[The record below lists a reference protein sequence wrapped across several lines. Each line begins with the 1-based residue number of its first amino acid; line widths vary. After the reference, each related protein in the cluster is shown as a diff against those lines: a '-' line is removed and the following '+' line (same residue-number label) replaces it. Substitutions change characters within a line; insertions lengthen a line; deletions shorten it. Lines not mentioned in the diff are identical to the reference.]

1 MLYLVSQ
8 NFNVHICVTSFT
20 SVTQSVTQLL
30 RHTLNIFRS
39 GVKLTCRNPV
49 LFVLSRKPINFH
61 VEKTATAWK
70 LFSQPTLLWRK
81 LLQTFLS
88 LFLTLSLSPSHSLT
102 LPPFLFLFQQLLSH
116 MVTQSQIR
124 TRTISLLFKQ
134 TQNAILLCNCIQQS
148 NSHYPNERHNPF
160 FKPDRII

>member
-1 MLYLVSQ
+1 MFSFFCVS
-8 NFNVHICVTSFT
+8 SFV
-20 SVTQSVTQLL
+20 SVTQSVTQFL
-30 RHTLNIFRS
+30 RHTLNIFRL

-61 VEKTATAWK
+61 VATAWK

-88 LFLTLSLSPSHSLT
+88 LSLFLILNVSPSHSLT
-102 LPPFLFLFQQLLSH
+102 LSPFLFLSQQLLSH
-116 MVTQSQIR
+116 MVTHSQFR
-124 TRTISLLFKQ
+124 TRTISLLFKP
-134 TQNAILLCNCIQQS
+134 TQNAILFCNCIQQS

-160 FKPDRII
+160 FKPDRFI